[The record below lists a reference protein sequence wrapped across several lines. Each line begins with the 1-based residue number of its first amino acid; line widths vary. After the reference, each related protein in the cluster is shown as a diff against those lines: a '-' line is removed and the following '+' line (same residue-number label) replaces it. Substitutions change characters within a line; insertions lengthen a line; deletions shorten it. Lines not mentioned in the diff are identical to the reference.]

1 VCLFLGLTA
10 FLTGTPSVIAP
21 IPNGS
26 PRRLVMRIALVAS
39 QSSSPRPRDAA
50 GPSQRVTSLAEALGR
65 LGHQVTLYAP
75 NSSPALPAKATLAPG
90 VTVEHLPA
98 RPGGQAGSRRSPG
111 DEPAL
116 DIPAFSD
123 HLARRWQQ
131 DPPDVAH
138 AHFWTS
144 GLAALAG
151 ARGLNLPVVQTF
163 HSLGA
168 PNADAPYRPAGV
180 SRPARGPA
188 SPARTSRRPGGAAGR
203 QQGTGHQLARIRLE
217 VCLARN
223 ANAVLATSS
232 EQMTKLAGLGV
243 PRASIRVVPWGVD
256 TGRFAPEG
264 PVAKRNGR
272 PRLLAVRQSADEPGL
287 DTVIRALAEVP
298 DAELLIAGGP
308 SGSGPANQDLAGLA
322 RDLGVADR
330 ITFTGDVS
338 RTHLPALLRSA
349 DLLLSGEWED
359 RSGTVALQ
367 AMACGTPV
375 AASEAGMVGDAVID
389 GTTGFLVPPGQP
401 TVLARRIRRLFASP
415 MQLEAFSVAAVDR
428 ARSRYSWD
436 RIGRETVQAY
446 ERCLPHQF
454 PVTDEPEPEDADS
467 SQEG

>member
-1 VCLFLGLTA
+1 
-10 FLTGTPSVIAP
+10 
-21 IPNGS
+21 
-26 PRRLVMRIALVAS
+26 MRIALVAS

-50 GPSQRVTSLAEALGR
+50 GQNQRVTYLAEALGR
-65 LGHQVTLYAP
+65 LGHEVTLYAP
-75 NSSPALPAKATLAPG
+75 NGSPAQPAKATLAPG
-90 VTVEHLPA
+90 VTVEHLPT
-98 RPGGQAGSRRSPG
+98 GCSGQEGSRRRPSG
-111 DEPAL
+111 DEAGL
-116 DIPAFSD
+116 DIPVFSD

-168 PNADAPYRPAGV
+168 LHTDAPRRPAGA
-180 SRPARGPA
+180 SRPARGSGPA
-188 SPARTSRRPGGAAGR
+188 HRPAPARASRRAGGAARR
-203 QQGTGHQLARIRLE
+203 QQDAGNEQARIRLE

-243 PRASIRVVPWGVD
+243 PRTSIRVVPWGVD

-287 DTVIRALAEVP
+287 DTVVRALAEIP
-298 DAELLIAGGP
+298 ETELLIAGGP

-349 DLLLSGEWED
+349 DLLVSGEWED
-359 RSGTVALQ
+359 PSGTVALQ

-375 AASEAGMVGDAVID
+375 AASAAGVVGDAVID
-389 GTTGFLVPPGQP
+389 RTTGFLVPPGQP
-401 TVLARRIRRLFASP
+401 SALARRIRELFASP
-415 MQLEAFSVAAVDR
+415 MQLEAFSIAAVDR

-446 ERCLPHQF
+446 ERCLPRQF
-454 PVTDEPEPEDADS
+454 PVTDEPEPEDAES
-467 SQEG
+467 SQER

>member
-1 VCLFLGLTA
+1 
-10 FLTGTPSVIAP
+10 
-21 IPNGS
+21 
-26 PRRLVMRIALVAS
+26 M
-39 QSSSPRPRDAA
+39 
-50 GPSQRVTSLAEALGR
+50 
-65 LGHQVTLYAP
+65 
-75 NSSPALPAKATLAPG
+75 
-90 VTVEHLPA
+90 
-98 RPGGQAGSRRSPG
+98 
-111 DEPAL
+111 
-116 DIPAFSD
+116 
-123 HLARRWQQ
+123 
-131 DPPDVAH
+131 
-138 AHFWTS
+138 
-144 GLAALAG
+144 
-151 ARGLNLPVVQTF
+151 
-163 HSLGA
+163 
-168 PNADAPYRPAGV
+168 
-180 SRPARGPA
+180 
-188 SPARTSRRPGGAAGR
+188 
-203 QQGTGHQLARIRLE
+203 RLE

-256 TGRFAPEG
+256 TGWFAPEG
-264 PVAKRNGR
+264 PVAKRNGH

-287 DTVIRALAEVP
+287 DTVIRALAEIP

-322 RDLGVADR
+322 RDLGVANR

-349 DLLLSGEWED
+349 DLLLSGDWED
-359 RSGTVALQ
+359 PSGTVALQ

-375 AASEAGMVGDAVID
+375 AASVDGVVGDAVID

-401 TVLARRIRRLFASP
+401 SVLARRIRHLFASP
-415 MQLEAFSVAAVDR
+415 MQLDGFSIAAVDR

>member
-1 VCLFLGLTA
+1 
-10 FLTGTPSVIAP
+10 
-21 IPNGS
+21 
-26 PRRLVMRIALVAS
+26 MRIALVAS
-39 QSSSPRPRDAA
+39 QSSSPRPHDAA
-50 GPSQRVTSLAEALGR
+50 GHSQRVTSLAEALGR

-75 NSSPALPAKATLAPG
+75 NDSPALPAKATLAPG

-98 RPGGQAGSRRSPG
+98 GLGGSRRPQAG
-111 DEPAL
+111 GEAAL

-123 HLARRWQQ
+123 HLARRWQR
-131 DPPDVAH
+131 DRPDVAH

-168 PNADAPYRPAGV
+168 LHADDPRRPANTARPVGG
-180 SRPARGPA
+180 SSAARGSGPARRPE
-188 SPARTSRRPGGAAGR
+188 SPARTTQRVGSAVGRR
-203 QQGTGHQLARIRLE
+203 QGTGHELARIRLE

-223 ANAVLATSS
+223 ADAVLATSS

-243 PRASIRVVPWGVD
+243 PRASIRVVPWGVN

-272 PRLLAVRQSADEPGL
+272 PRLLAVRQSADEQGL
-287 DTVIRALAEVP
+287 DTVIRALAEIP
-298 DAELLIAGGP
+298 EAELLIAGGP

-330 ITFTGDVS
+330 VTFTGDVS

-359 RSGTVALQ
+359 PAGTVALQ

-375 AASEAGMVGDAVID
+375 AASAAGVVGDAVID
-389 GTTGFLVPPGQP
+389 GTTGFLAPPGQP
-401 TVLARRIRRLFASP
+401 SVLARRIRRLFASP
-415 MQLEAFSVAAVDR
+415 MQLEAFSIAAVDR
-428 ARSRYSWD
+428 VRSRYSWD

-446 ERCLPHQF
+446 GRCLPRQF

>member
-1 VCLFLGLTA
+1 
-10 FLTGTPSVIAP
+10 
-21 IPNGS
+21 
-26 PRRLVMRIALVAS
+26 MRIALVAS

-50 GPSQRVTSLAEALGR
+50 GHSQRVTSLAEALGR

-75 NSSPALPAKATLAPG
+75 NGSPALPAKATLAPG

-98 RPGGQAGSRRSPG
+98 GPGRQNGSRRPSG
-111 DEPAL
+111 DEAEL

-163 HSLGA
+163 HSLGVLH
-168 PNADAPYRPAGV
+168 ADDLHRPAKT
-180 SRPARGPA
+180 SRPGGGSSTAHPPA
-188 SPARTSRRPGGAAGR
+188 SPARTSRRAGSPAGR
-203 QQGTGHQLARIRLE
+203 PPGNGHQLARIRLE

-287 DTVIRALAEVP
+287 DTVVRALTEIP
-298 DAELLIAGGP
+298 EAELLIAGGP

-322 RDLGVADR
+322 RDLGVVDR
-330 ITFTGDVS
+330 VTFTGDVS

-359 RSGTVALQ
+359 PSGAVALQ

-375 AASEAGMVGDAVID
+375 AASTAGVVGDAVID

-401 TVLARRIRRLFASP
+401 SVLASRIRRLFASP
-415 MQLEAFSVAAVDR
+415 MQLDAFSIAAVDR
-428 ARSRYSWD
+428 VRSRYSWD

-454 PVTDEPEPEDADS
+454 PATDEPETEDADS
-467 SQEG
+467 SREG

>member
-1 VCLFLGLTA
+1 
-10 FLTGTPSVIAP
+10 
-21 IPNGS
+21 
-26 PRRLVMRIALVAS
+26 MRIALVAS
-39 QSSSPRPRDAA
+39 QSSSPRPHDPA
-50 GPSQRVTSLAEALGR
+50 GQSQRVTSLAEALGR

-75 NSSPALPAKATLAPG
+75 KGSPAVPAKATLAPG

-98 RPGGQAGSRRSPG
+98 GPGGHDGSRRRPSG
-111 DEPAL
+111 DEAGL
-116 DIPAFSD
+116 DIPVFSD

-168 PNADAPYRPAGV
+168 LHADATHRPADTSRRDSGPAR
-180 SRPARGPA
+180 RPARASQPA
-188 SPARTSRRPGGAAGR
+188 GSVAGR
-203 QQGTGHQLARIRLE
+203 QQGGGNELARIRLE

-272 PRLLAVRQSADEPGL
+272 RRLLAVRQSADEPGL
-287 DTVIRALAEVP
+287 DTVIRALTEIP
-298 DAELLIAGGP
+298 GAELLIAGGP

-375 AASEAGMVGDAVID
+375 AASTAGIVGDAVID

-401 TVLARRIRRLFASP
+401 SMLARRIRHLFASP
-415 MQLEAFSVAAVDR
+415 MQLEGFSIAAVDR

-454 PVTDEPEPEDADS
+454 QVTDEQEPEDADS

>member
-1 VCLFLGLTA
+1 
-10 FLTGTPSVIAP
+10 
-21 IPNGS
+21 
-26 PRRLVMRIALVAS
+26 MRIALVAS

-50 GPSQRVTSLAEALGR
+50 GHDQRVTSLAEALGR

-75 NSSPALPAKATLAPG
+75 NGSPAHPAKATLAPG

-98 RPGGQAGSRRSPG
+98 GQAGSRRPSG

-116 DIPAFSD
+116 DIPVFSD
-123 HLARRWQQ
+123 HLARRWRQN
-131 DPPDVAH
+131 PPDVAH

-168 PNADAPYRPAGV
+168 PADGSRRPAGV
-180 SRPARGPA
+180 SRPARGSGA
-188 SPARTSRRPGGAAGR
+188 ARRAGR
-203 QQGTGHQLARIRLE
+203 QRDTGRQLAQVRLQ

-232 EQMTKLAGLGV
+232 EQMTKLTRLGV

-349 DLLLSGEWED
+349 DVLLSGEWED
-359 RSGTVALQ
+359 PSGTVALQ

-375 AASEAGMVGDAVID
+375 AASVDGVVGDAVID

-401 TVLARRIRRLFASP
+401 SALARRIRHLFASP
-415 MQLEAFSVAAVDR
+415 MQLEAFSIAAVDR

-454 PVTDEPEPEDADS
+454 AATDEPETEDADS
-467 SQEG
+467 SLEG

>member
-1 VCLFLGLTA
+1 
-10 FLTGTPSVIAP
+10 
-21 IPNGS
+21 
-26 PRRLVMRIALVAS
+26 MRIALVAS

-50 GPSQRVTSLAEALGR
+50 GQSQRVTSLAEALGR
-65 LGHQVTLYAP
+65 LGHRVTLYAP
-75 NSSPALPAKATLAPG
+75 NGSPALPAKATLARG
-90 VTVEHLPA
+90 VTVEQLPA
-98 RPGGQAGSRRSPG
+98 GPGRQNGSRRPSG
-111 DEPAL
+111 DEVEL

-138 AHFWTS
+138 AHFWTG

-168 PNADAPYRPAGV
+168 LPADDRRAALDSG
-180 SRPARGPA
+180 PARPPA
-188 SPARTSRRPGGAAGR
+188 SPARASRRAGRSAGR
-203 QQGTGHQLARIRLE
+203 QQDNGHQLARIRLE

-232 EQMTKLAGLGV
+232 EQLTKLAGLGV

-264 PVAKRNGR
+264 PVARRNGR
-272 PRLLAVRQSADEPGL
+272 PRLLAVRQSADQPGL
-287 DTVIRALAEVP
+287 DTVLRALTEIP
-298 DAELLIAGGP
+298 EAELLIAGGP
-308 SGSGPANQDLAGLA
+308 SGLGPANQDLAGLA

-330 ITFTGDVS
+330 VTFTGDVS

-359 RSGTVALQ
+359 PSGAVALQ

-375 AASEAGMVGDAVID
+375 AASTAGVVGDAVID
-389 GTTGFLVPPGQP
+389 GTTGFVVPPARP
-401 TVLARRIRRLFASP
+401 SALARRIRRLFASP
-415 MQLEAFSVAAVDR
+415 IQLEAFSIAAVDR
-428 ARSRYSWD
+428 VRSRYSWD

-454 PVTDEPEPEDADS
+454 PGADEPEPEDADS

>member
-1 VCLFLGLTA
+1 
-10 FLTGTPSVIAP
+10 
-21 IPNGS
+21 
-26 PRRLVMRIALVAS
+26 MRIALVAS
-39 QSSSPRPRDAA
+39 QSSSPRPHDPA
-50 GPSQRVTSLAEALGR
+50 GQSQRVTSLAEALGR

-75 NSSPALPAKATLAPG
+75 KSSPAVPAKATLAPG

-98 RPGGQAGSRRSPG
+98 GPGGRDGSRRRPSG
-111 DEPAL
+111 DEAGL
-116 DIPAFSD
+116 DIPVFSD

-168 PNADAPYRPAGV
+168 LHADAIHRPAGT
-180 SRPARGPA
+180 SRRDSGPARGPA
-188 SPARTSRRPGGAAGR
+188 RASQPAGSVARR
-203 QQGTGHQLARIRLE
+203 QQGAGNELARIRLE

-272 PRLLAVRQSADEPGL
+272 RRLLAVRQSADEPGL
-287 DTVIRALAEVP
+287 DTVIRALTEIP
-298 DAELLIAGGP
+298 GAELLIAGGP

-375 AASEAGMVGDAVID
+375 AASTAGVVGDAVID
-389 GTTGFLVPPGQP
+389 GTTGFLMPPGQP
-401 TVLARRIRRLFASP
+401 SLLARRIRHLFASP
-415 MQLEAFSVAAVDR
+415 MQLEGFSIAAVDR

-454 PVTDEPEPEDADS
+454 PVTDEQEPEDADS

>member
-1 VCLFLGLTA
+1 
-10 FLTGTPSVIAP
+10 
-21 IPNGS
+21 
-26 PRRLVMRIALVAS
+26 MRIALVAS
-39 QSSSPRPRDAA
+39 QSSSPSSHGSHDAA
-50 GPSQRVTSLAEALGR
+50 GGGQRVTSLAEALAR
-65 LGHQVTLYAP
+65 LGHQVTVYAP
-75 NSSPALPAKATLAPG
+75 KDAPKLPGKASLAPG
-90 VTVEHLPA
+90 VTVEHLAAGPA
-98 RPGGQAGSRRSPG
+98 GRSSG
-111 DEPAL
+111 DEAPL

-131 DPPDVAH
+131 DLPDVAH
-138 AHFWTS
+138 AHCWTS

-151 ARGLNLPVVQTF
+151 ARGLTLPVVQAF

-168 PNADAPYRPAGV
+168 LRTGDLRRPADPSHPGGG
-180 SRPARGPA
+180 SYPARGSGPA
-188 SPARTSRRPGGAAGR
+188 HGSGPGGARRVAPSPAGSAAGR
-203 QQGTGHQLARIRLE
+203 HQQDGGHQLARIRLE

-223 ANAVLATSS
+223 ASAVLATSS

-256 TGRFAPEG
+256 TGWFAPEG

-272 PRLLAVRQSADEPGL
+272 PRLLAVRQPDEDQGL

-298 DAELLIAGGP
+298 AAELLIAGGP
-308 SGSGPANQDLAGLA
+308 SGSGPEADPANQGLARLA

-349 DLLLSGEWED
+349 DLLLSGAWED
-359 RSGTVALQ
+359 PFGTAALQ

-375 AASEAGMVGDAVID
+375 AASAVGVVGDAVID
-389 GTTGFLVPPGQP
+389 GTTGILVPPGQP
-401 TVLARRIRRLFASP
+401 SVLACRIRRLLASP
-415 MQLEAFSVAAVDR
+415 MQLDAFSVAAVDR

-436 RIGRETVQAY
+436 RIGRETVRAY

-454 PVTDEPEPEDADS
+454 PAVPDEPEPEDAGS
-467 SQEG
+467 SQDG

>member
-1 VCLFLGLTA
+1 
-10 FLTGTPSVIAP
+10 
-21 IPNGS
+21 
-26 PRRLVMRIALVAS
+26 MRIALVAS

-50 GPSQRVTSLAEALGR
+50 GQNQRVTYLAEALGR
-65 LGHQVTLYAP
+65 LGHEVTLYAP
-75 NSSPALPAKATLAPG
+75 NGSPARPAKAALAPG
-90 VTVEHLPA
+90 VTVEHL
-98 RPGGQAGSRRSPG
+98 RGGQDGSRRWPSG
-111 DEPAL
+111 DEAGL

-131 DPPDVAH
+131 NPPDVAH

-168 PNADAPYRPAGV
+168 LHTDAPHRAAGA
-180 SRPARGPA
+180 SRPARSSGPA
-188 SPARTSRRPGGAAGR
+188 RRPASSARASRRVGGAARR
-203 QQGTGHQLARIRLE
+203 QHDAGNEQARIRLE

-287 DTVIRALAEVP
+287 DTVIRALAEIP
-298 DAELLIAGGP
+298 EAELLIAGGL

-359 RSGTVALQ
+359 PSGAVALQ

-375 AASEAGMVGDAVID
+375 AASTAGVVDDAVID
-389 GTTGFLVPPGQP
+389 GTTGFLVPPRQP
-401 TVLARRIRRLFASP
+401 SVLARRIRLLFASP
-415 MQLEAFSVAAVDR
+415 MQLEAFSIAAVDR

-454 PVTDEPEPEDADS
+454 PVADEREPDDADS
-467 SQEG
+467 SQEDAEAS

>member
-1 VCLFLGLTA
+1 
-10 FLTGTPSVIAP
+10 
-21 IPNGS
+21 
-26 PRRLVMRIALVAS
+26 MRIALVAS
-39 QSSSPRPRDAA
+39 QSSSPGSGA
-50 GPSQRVTSLAEALGR
+50 GPSGQRVTPLAEALAQ

-75 NSSPALPAKATLAPG
+75 KDSPKLPRKASLASG

-98 RPGGQAGSRRSPG
+98 GARDRPSG
-111 DEPAL
+111 DGAAM

-123 HLARRWQQ
+123 HLARRWRQ
-131 DPPDVAH
+131 DPPDIAH
-138 AHFWTS
+138 AHFWTT

-168 PNADAPYRPAGV
+168 LQPDDLHRPAK
-180 SRPARGPA
+180 A
-188 SPARTSRRPGGAAGR
+188 SRPGGGPTTARG
-203 QQGTGHQLARIRLE
+203 QGGARRRGGDSHRPDTGHQLARIRLE

-256 TGRFAPEG
+256 TGLFAPDG
-264 PVAKRNGR
+264 PTAKRNGR
-272 PRLLAVRQSADEPGL
+272 PRLLAVRQSDAERGL
-287 DTVIRALAEVP
+287 GVVIRALAEVP
-298 DAELLIAGGP
+298 AAELLIAGGP
-308 SGSGPANQDLAGLA
+308 SGSGPKADPANQHLAGLA
-322 RDLGVADR
+322 RDLGVIDR

-349 DLLLSGEWED
+349 DLLLSGVWED
-359 RSGTVALQ
+359 PFGSVALQ

-375 AASEAGMVGDAVID
+375 AASAMGEVGDAVID
-389 GTTGFLVPPGQP
+389 GTTGILVPPGQP
-401 TVLARRIRRLFASP
+401 SLLARRIRRLLASP
-415 MQLEAFSVAAVDR
+415 MQLDAFSIAAVDR

-436 RIGRETVQAY
+436 RIGQETVRAY

-454 PVTDEPEPEDADS
+454 PAVPDEPETEDADS
-467 SQEG
+467 SQDA

>member
-1 VCLFLGLTA
+1 
-10 FLTGTPSVIAP
+10 
-21 IPNGS
+21 
-26 PRRLVMRIALVAS
+26 M
-39 QSSSPRPRDAA
+39 
-50 GPSQRVTSLAEALGR
+50 
-65 LGHQVTLYAP
+65 
-75 NSSPALPAKATLAPG
+75 
-90 VTVEHLPA
+90 
-98 RPGGQAGSRRSPG
+98 
-111 DEPAL
+111 
-116 DIPAFSD
+116 
-123 HLARRWQQ
+123 
-131 DPPDVAH
+131 
-138 AHFWTS
+138 
-144 GLAALAG
+144 
-151 ARGLNLPVVQTF
+151 VQTF

-168 PNADAPYRPAGV
+168 LHADATRRPAGT
-180 SRPARGPA
+180 SRRDSGLAR
-188 SPARTSRRPGGAAGR
+188 SPARASQPAGSAAGR
-203 QQGTGHQLARIRLE
+203 QQGAGNELARIRLE

-287 DTVIRALAEVP
+287 DTVIRALAEIP
-298 DAELLIAGGP
+298 GAELLIAGGP

-375 AASEAGMVGDAVID
+375 AASTAGVVGDAVID

-401 TVLARRIRRLFASP
+401 TMLARRIRHLFASP
-415 MQLEAFSVAAVDR
+415 MQLEGFSIAAVDR

-454 PVTDEPEPEDADS
+454 QVTDEQEPEDADS

>member
-1 VCLFLGLTA
+1 
-10 FLTGTPSVIAP
+10 
-21 IPNGS
+21 
-26 PRRLVMRIALVAS
+26 
-39 QSSSPRPRDAA
+39 
-50 GPSQRVTSLAEALGR
+50 
-65 LGHQVTLYAP
+65 
-75 NSSPALPAKATLAPG
+75 

-98 RPGGQAGSRRSPG
+98 GPGGHDGSRRRPSG
-111 DEPAL
+111 DEAGL
-116 DIPAFSD
+116 DIPVFSD

-168 PNADAPYRPAGV
+168 LHADATHRPAGT
-180 SRPARGPA
+180 SRRDSGPARRPARASQPA
-188 SPARTSRRPGGAAGR
+188 GSVAGR
-203 QQGTGHQLARIRLE
+203 QQGAGNELARIRLE

-287 DTVIRALAEVP
+287 DTVVRALAEVP

-375 AASEAGMVGDAVID
+375 AASTAGVVVDAVID

-401 TVLARRIRRLFASP
+401 SMLARRIRHLFASP
-415 MQLEAFSVAAVDR
+415 MQLEGFSIAAVDR

-454 PVTDEPEPEDADS
+454 PVTDEQEPDDADS

>member
-1 VCLFLGLTA
+1 MPQAPASG
-10 FLTGTPSVIAP
+10 SVR
-21 IPNGS
+21 S
-26 PRRLVMRIALVAS
+26 PRHW
-39 QSSSPRPRDAA
+39 P
-50 GPSQRVTSLAEALGR
+50 GWG
-65 LGHQVTLYAP
+65 
-75 NSSPALPAKATLAPG
+75 TLAPG
-90 VTVEHLPA
+90 VTIEHLA
-98 RPGGQAGSRRSPG
+98 AGRGGQASG
-111 DEPAL
+111 DGAAL

-123 HLARRWQQ
+123 QLARRWEQ
-131 DPPDVAH
+131 DPPDIAH
-138 AHFWTS
+138 AHFWTT
-144 GLAALAG
+144 GLAAMAG

-168 PNADAPYRPAGV
+168 LSTGDRHRPAHAP
-180 SRPARGPA
+180 RPGDGTR
-188 SPARTSRRPGGAAGR
+188 RRPGK
-203 QQGTGHQLARIRLE
+203 GTGNQQARVRLE

-272 PRLLAVRQSADEPGL
+272 ARLLAVRQSADEPGL

-349 DLLLSGEWED
+349 DVLLSGQWED
-359 RSGTVALQ
+359 PSGTVALQ

-375 AASEAGMVGDAVID
+375 AASVAGVVGDAVID

-401 TVLARRIRRLFASP
+401 SALARRIRHLFASP
-415 MQLEAFSVAAVDR
+415 MQLEAFSIAAVDR

-454 PVTDEPEPEDADS
+454 SATDEPETEDADS
-467 SQEG
+467 STEDADSS

>member
-1 VCLFLGLTA
+1 
-10 FLTGTPSVIAP
+10 
-21 IPNGS
+21 
-26 PRRLVMRIALVAS
+26 MRIALVAS
-39 QSSSPRPRDAA
+39 QSSSPRPRDA
-50 GPSQRVTSLAEALGR
+50 GGHGQRVTSLAEALGR

-75 NSSPALPAKATLAPG
+75 SGSPAQPAKATLAPG

-98 RPGGQAGSRRSPG
+98 GPREPAGSRRPSG

-116 DIPAFSD
+116 DIPVFSD
-123 HLARRWQQ
+123 HLARRWRQ

-163 HSLGA
+163 QSLGA
-168 PNADAPYRPAGV
+168 PADGSHRPAAV
-180 SRPARGPA
+180 ARPARG
-188 SPARTSRRPGGAAGR
+188 SGARRAGR
-203 QQGTGHQLARIRLE
+203 QQDNGHQLAQVRLQ

-232 EQMTKLAGLGV
+232 EQMTKLARLGV

-298 DAELLIAGGP
+298 DVELLVAGGP
-308 SGSGPANQDLAGLA
+308 SGTGPANQDLAGLA

-359 RSGTVALQ
+359 PSGTVALQ

-375 AASEAGMVGDAVID
+375 AASASGVVGDAVID

-401 TVLARRIRRLFASP
+401 SALARRIRQLFASP
-415 MQLEAFSVAAVDR
+415 MQLEAFSIAAVDR

-454 PVTDEPEPEDADS
+454 LVTDEPETEDADS
-467 SQEG
+467 SLEG